1 MCDYNQFEIP
11 LDLTGDESAF
21 RIKDTP
27 GGEVHRSGAVEQNV
41 SGLVLQGNLK
51 EVIHG
56 TLTPH
61 GPPATLVIIEFRF
74 HTTQR
79 SSSVRRFRKVEIKL
93 RFSDPSE
100 PEGGND
106 PTVIKIAPDGKHGY
120 NRTVSHKE
128 VRHKARIGIHSGVE
142 SGNLV
147 TLGAGYELETR
158 STRETTH
165 WTTISGLI
173 MQDQHRLWGG
183 KNVALWCASENHN
196 ERSGVPTLIRV
207 AVLLQRK
214 IAQGQFLME
223 TEISAKVDILYQAK
237 VTLQKLFGRLEP
249 DDAITFDPDPKYAFS
264 TQRSDL
270 DRENLGLCNLEG
282 EVQIQIDPK

>member
-1 MCDYNQFEIP
+1 MCDYNQFEVD
-11 LDLTGDESAF
+11 LVLTGDDSAF
-21 RIKDTP
+21 RIKNAP
-27 GGEVHRSGAVEQNV
+27 GGEVHRGGVVEQSV

-61 GPPATLVIIEFRF
+61 GPPATLIIIEFGF
-74 HTTQR
+74 HKTHR
-79 SSSVRRFRKVEIKL
+79 SSSIRRFHEVVIKL
-93 RFSDPSE
+93 KFFDPSD

-106 PTVIKIAPDGKHGY
+106 PTVLKIAPDGKHGF

-128 VRHKARIGIHSGVE
+128 VRHKARVGIQSGVE

-147 TLGAGYELETR
+147 TLGAGFERETR
-158 STRETTH
+158 SARETTH

-173 MQDQHRLWGG
+173 MHDQYRLWGG
-183 KNVALWCASENHN
+183 KNIALWCASENQN

-214 IAQGQFLME
+214 KAEGQFLME
-223 TEISAKVDILYQAK
+223 TDINAKVDILYQTE
-237 VTLQKLFGRLEP
+237 VNFQKLFGRLEK
-249 DDAITFDPDPKYAFS
+249 DDAITFDPSPKYAFP
-264 TQRSDL
+264 TERSDL
-270 DRENLGLCNLEG
+270 DRHNLGLCNLED
-282 EVQIQIDPK
+282 EVQVQIDPK